1 MAPRFDASDEAR
13 CLGNDLWTFFL
24 MLVNIEQGG
33 DEVKAEEEDDEDEEE
48 SLKYQEP
55 SMPGT

>member
-1 MAPRFDASDEAR
+1 
-13 CLGNDLWTFFL
+13 